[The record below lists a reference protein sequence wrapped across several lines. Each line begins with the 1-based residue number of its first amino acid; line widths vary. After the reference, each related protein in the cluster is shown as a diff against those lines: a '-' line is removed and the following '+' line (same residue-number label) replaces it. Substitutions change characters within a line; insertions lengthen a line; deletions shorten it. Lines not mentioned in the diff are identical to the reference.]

1 MNLFGISLDNELNFK
16 DHISS
21 VCKKINNQFSVFK
34 RFGKLISSEIML
46 RLYKAF
52 ILPHFHYCSMIWH
65 FCNSEDSVKL
75 DTLNR
80 RMYVCMAVL
89 QDRISVIIQVSID
102 WSKGP
107 FARFQRRA
115 TAVPNSVDRIKFDFY
130 TAVTRRLKPSR
141 ATAV

>member
-1 MNLFGISLDNELNFK
+1 MVLGKTDYPFSFLTTRCLDLFGISLDNELNFK

-75 DTLNR
+75 DTLR
-80 RMYVCMAVL
+80 AIL
-89 QDRISVIIQVSID
+89 QESEAKLKMKIFNPSSIFV
-102 WSKGP
+102 WIGRCIV
-107 FARFQRRA
+107 AM
-115 TAVPNSVDRIKFDFY
+115 
-130 TAVTRRLKPSR
+130 VTTLDHVGQTSMF
-141 ATAV
+141 